1 MVGDLIRGVLLGES
15 VCLALNSPTQLR
27 ENHISGSMVD
37 KRLIFCMDLP
47 DGRFDPATVG
57 ILKQM
62 TGDPNNMT
70 ANRKHV
76 QQQSFKS
83 RCKILFSSNFIV
95 QLKGGRQDEAFFDRM
110 ICVPFFNSVPKDARD
125 INLLEKMKLEKG
137 YIFQQAMAALRDLRG
152 RNFVLPK
159 STSRCSTLHVRKQN
173 IDSAGEQRNSGAG
186 VCQWMLPNR
195 SLGKRYFLQICMVRM
210 RGFVRRKDTPLLQTV
225 PSALSFASYIRS
237 LVMQDAV

>member
-1 MVGDLIRGVLLGES
+1 
-15 VCLALNSPTQLR
+15 
-27 ENHISGSMVD
+27 MVD

-152 RNFVLPK
+152 RNFVFTEIDQQVLDAA
-159 STSRCSTLHVRKQN
+159 CFEKQN

-195 SLGKRYFLQICMVRM
+195 SWGRDTFCRFAWCVCVVLCAERIRPFCKQCL
-210 RGFVRRKDTPLLQTV
+210 RR
-225 PSALSFASYIRS
+225 
-237 LVMQDAV
+237 